1 MARPAKPERKAELLS
16 AILDYLMDR
25 TLAELTF
32 RSLAEGLGISTYVL
46 VYHFGSR
53 EQLVN
58 EIIHSVESRLD
69 SMRSA
74 DVRDIDRDSWR
85 TYLLDSWQWTMVQRN
100 RQLAR
105 LEFEATAQDIV
116 AADPRGTSQEN
127 FRMLH
132 QMTRDWLV
140 VQGIPDEFADTDAR
154 LFTSTFYGL
163 QFDYVVM
170 NQAEAATKA
179 FELMLTV
186 FFNNL
191 ESRLAAAGA
200 QEPAG
205 EPVIPRAPGQ
215 GAA

>member
-1 MARPAKPERKAELLS
+1 MARTAKPERKAELLS
-16 AILDYLMDR
+16 AILDYLMDK

-32 RSLAEGLGISTYVL
+32 RSLAEGLGISAYVL

-58 EIIHSVESRLD
+58 EIIRSIESRLD
-69 SMRSA
+69 SMRGA
-74 DVRDIDRDSWR
+74 DVHDIDREAWR
-85 TYLLDSWQWTMVQRN
+85 TYLLESWQWTMAQRN
-100 RQLAR
+100 RHLAR

-116 AADPRGTSQEN
+116 AAEPRGTSQEH

-132 QMTRDWLV
+132 HKTRDWLM
-140 VQGIPDEFADTDAR
+140 VQGIPEEFADTDAR

-163 QFDYVVM
+163 QFDFVVM
-170 NQAEAATKA
+170 NQPEAATRA

-191 ESRLAAAGA
+191 ESRLAATTA
-200 QEPAG
+200 QEALPQEA
-205 EPVIPRAPGQ
+205 
-215 GAA
+215 